1 MKGVDKKK
9 GKQPVVDLDED
20 DDDDMAAKR
29 AITRWNRNEEILL
42 AETWIE
48 HSQDANIRKD
58 QQDDVYWNP
67 IMQDFNSQTT
77 DPPRAKKSDADLVE
91 NAKTSYMER
100 YGNKKFQYD
109 HVWNILKNY
118 PKWNAAEPIDEDNL
132 LELFG
137 PDPRERPAGK
147 QWAPKNQISVDTS
160 SAGGSTGR
168 STRGSQSESVSGVE
182 DDISKFVK
190 IRLDAHGIDME
201 NSVTGSNTVKNHRL
215 IGIASEVP
223 GDIYYYA
230 HQPPTLM
237 KHLETNKN
245 NDDATRL
252 SPPVACTSTVLV
264 SLSSLASQL

>member
-77 DPPRAKKSDADLVE
+77 DPPRAKIQ
-91 NAKTSYMER
+91 AKR
-100 YGNKKFQYD
+100 LCF
-109 HVWNILKNY
+109 
-118 PKWNAAEPIDEDNL
+118 
-132 LELFG
+132 
-137 PDPRERPAGK
+137 
-147 QWAPKNQISVDTS
+147 
-160 SAGGSTGR
+160 
-168 STRGSQSESVSGVE
+168 SEHVE

-190 IRLDAHGIDME
+190 IRLDSHRIDME
-201 NSVTGSNTVKNHRL
+201 NSVTGSNTVKNHHMRL
-215 IGIASEVP
+215 IRIASEVP

-245 NDDATRL
+245 NDDATRAL
-252 SPPVACTSTVLV
+252 YLPHSPTSKNRH
-264 SLSSLASQL
+264 SYSHSSTNLAK